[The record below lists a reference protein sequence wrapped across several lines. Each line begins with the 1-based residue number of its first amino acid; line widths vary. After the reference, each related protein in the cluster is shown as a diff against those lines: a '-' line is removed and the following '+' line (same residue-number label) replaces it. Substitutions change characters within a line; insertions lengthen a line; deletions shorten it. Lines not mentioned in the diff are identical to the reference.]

1 MVIFEAF
8 LPNITDSVAIWKNQ
22 VVSTS
27 ATYAPRQPAPTPSSL
42 CTPSIASRFLDLRAG
57 AAQSNITLQRGG
69 GHDAAHPNEIMRDTL
84 SFKHD

>member
-1 MVIFEAF
+1 MYIH
-8 LPNITDSVAIWKNQ
+8 T
-22 VVSTS
+22 
-27 ATYAPRQPAPTPSSL
+27 APP
-42 CTPSIASRFLDLRAG
+42 IASRFLDLRAG